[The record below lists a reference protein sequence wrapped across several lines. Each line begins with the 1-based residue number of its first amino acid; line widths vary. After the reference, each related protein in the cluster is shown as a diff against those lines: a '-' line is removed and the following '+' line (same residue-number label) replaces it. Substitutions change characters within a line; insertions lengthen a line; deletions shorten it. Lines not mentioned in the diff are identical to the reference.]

1 MTDDFT
7 DADAIKCMF
16 PKSKI
21 AIVYA
26 LYKQGELKGYNL
38 RRNIDM
44 LYFLCLRGHEYIDD
58 YDKSQIIANIES
70 VVDDAYEGNYDKV
83 NHTLNSMWENLSE
96 TNARLIRDIK
106 GTQIAPYMTR
116 PHVKAGRAERR
127 GAYRYP
133 DYSTYSGY
141 DELDAWGIDM
151 NDAGCF

>member
-1 MTDDFT
+1 MGDE
-7 DADAIKCMF
+7 IKSML

-26 LYKQGELKGYNL
+26 LYKQGELKGHNL

-44 LYFLCLRGHEYIDD
+44 LYFLCLRGREYIDD

-96 TNARLIRDIK
+96 INARLIHDIK
-106 GTQIAPYMTR
+106 DTQITPRMTR
-116 PHVKAGRAERR
+116 SHVKVGRTKRR

-141 DELDAWGIDM
+141 DELDSLGIDM